1 MGGFFFTSPSRK
13 IESAVGNSLFR
24 SNAAVA
30 AWAVTI
36 GVIVVLLGLDLLLA
50 TVRPH
55 AVGYKEAAA
64 WSVAYVAVAVVFGL
78 VLADLPGKLR
88 VLCIP

>member
-1 MGGFFFTSPSRK
+1 MGVT
-13 IESAVGNSLFR
+13 
-24 SNAAVA
+24 VA

-36 GVIVVLLGLDLLLA
+36 GVIMVLLGLDLLLA
-50 TVRPH
+50 TVHPH

-78 VLADLPGKLR
+78 VLADFAGWGYGSQYFAGYLVEKMTMSAGG
-88 VLCIP
+88 

>member
-1 MGGFFFTSPSRK
+1 MGVT
-13 IESAVGNSLFR
+13 
-24 SNAAVA
+24 AVA
-30 AWAVTI
+30 WALTI

-64 WSVAYVAVAVVFGL
+64 WSAAYIAVAVAFGL
-78 VLADLPGKLR
+78 VLASVAGWDTAASTSPATWWKR
-88 VLCIP
+88 ACRSITSSSS